1 MTDTITTS
9 KTCTCSC
16 GHKHKVYETIEIK
29 TLPRSISVYVVPND
43 NKQKTWNVVIY
54 NHFVNDEMVHEAT
67 SMKDVHWFIKNVAFK
82 MHRLNHRFSVEIAK
96 SKFATATTINRLEFD
111 DWFKDTTKER
121 DTRLD
126 WYQDVLDKASRK
138 HVRLANKHERLGYK
152 NTDAK

>member
-43 NKQKTWNVVIY
+43 NEQKTWNVIIY
-54 NHFVNDEMVHEAT
+54 NHFVNDEMIHEAT

-82 MHRLNHRFSVEIAK
+82 MQ
-96 SKFATATTINRLEFD
+96 T
-111 DWFKDTTKER
+111 
-121 DTRLD
+121 
-126 WYQDVLDKASRK
+126 
-138 HVRLANKHERLGYK
+138 
-152 NTDAK
+152 